1 MKTYKEMVEAKK
13 EATFAD
19 IVGGRHSSMH
29 GGAQIV
35 SKIDGK
41 EYVWNYVTDKSGK
54 WEVTNEKN
62 ATAIAVSKMAG
73 KNLKKSKIIKENI
86 MEQKTFAPKQID
98 KLRKEYGNI
107 GKMTYEQGEKLKNMV
122 SKYPKEVLQQ
132 LAKEDI
138 PWISM
143 FAALRLK
150 K

>member
-1 MKTYKEMVEAKK
+1 MKTYKEM
-13 EATFAD
+13 
-19 IVGGRHSSMH
+19 
-29 GGAQIV
+29 
-35 SKIDGK
+35 
-41 EYVWNYVTDKSGK
+41 
-54 WEVTNEKN
+54 
-62 ATAIAVSKMAG
+62 
-73 KNLKKSKIIKENI
+73 